1 MPAVVMRV
9 ESLPAASSAWLW
21 YVVGAGTWFLSF
33 GLNGVIVPAL
43 VTQQLRGGGGALAL
57 AQSSSQLPTVA
68 LILIGGAVADRADR
82 RRLLIALHGVASA
95 LTAALAFGV
104 HAGALSM
111 PLVVAYGIG
120 MGTVS
125 AFLMPA
131 RDALLSDVSGG
142 NLMRAVSVLT
152 MTQWSMQALGSFS
165 ARIGASVGIVALIA
179 IQATILLAGAPAIAR
194 LPRRARS
201 DRPKRA
207 TLSVR
212 EFLEGVG
219 EVARSPV
226 LGPVALLAIALGVF
240 FIGPFLV
247 VFPLLVRDYYGGD
260 LADLSLLFGCFPLGI
275 IASSAWILA
284 RGGLR
289 RKGMAQ
295 LGSLAIGALCMIALG
310 LGLPFWLAL
319 VVVFLFGLGGAMFMN
334 ASRTLF
340 QEKAPPAHRGRVLSV
355 YSLSTMGA
363 SGLLGAPVSG
373 LLVAHFGPLVA
384 CGLAGVAMLAVIAG
398 FLAFTR
404 IRELE

>member
-1 MPAVVMRV
+1 MRAVVMRV

-21 YVVGAGTWFLSF
+21 YVVAAGTWFLSF

-43 VTQQLRGGGGALAL
+43 VTQHLRGGGTAMAL
-57 AQSSSQLPTVA
+57 AQSSSQLPAVV
-68 LILIGGAVADRADR
+68 LILIGGAVADRTDR
-82 RRLLIALHGVASA
+82 RRLLIALHLVAAA

-111 PLVVAYGIG
+111 PLVVAYGVG

-152 MTQWSMQALGSFS
+152 MTQWGMQALGSFS
-165 ARIGASVGIVALIA
+165 ARIGANVGIVALIA
-179 IQATILLAGAPAIAR
+179 IQAGILLVGAPAIAR
-194 LPRRARS
+194 LPRRAREG
-201 DRPKRA
+201 PKRA
-207 TLSVR
+207 ALTVSEL
-212 EFLEGVG
+212 LEGVG

-226 LGPVALLAIALGVF
+226 LAPVALLAIALGVF

-247 VFPLLVRDYYGGD
+247 VFPLLVRDYYAGD

-284 RGGLR
+284 RGGVR
-289 RKGMAQ
+289 RKGVAQ
-295 LGSLAIGALCMIALG
+295 LASLGIGALCMIALG
-310 LGLPFWLAL
+310 LGLPFPVAL
-319 VVVFLFGLGGAMFMN
+319 SIVFLFGLGGAMFMN

-355 YSLSTMGA
+355 YSLATMGA
-363 SGLLGAPVSG
+363 SGLLGAPLSG
-373 LLVAHFGPLVA
+373 LLVGRLGPLA
-384 CGLAGVAMLAVIAG
+384 TCTLAGVAMLLVIG
-398 FLAFTR
+398 SFTAFTR
-404 IRELE
+404 VRELE